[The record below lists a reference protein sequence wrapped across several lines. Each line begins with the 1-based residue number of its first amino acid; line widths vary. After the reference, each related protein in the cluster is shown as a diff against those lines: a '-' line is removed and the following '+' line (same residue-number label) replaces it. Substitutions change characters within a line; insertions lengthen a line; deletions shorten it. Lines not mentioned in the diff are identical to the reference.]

1 MQEQEIERLR
11 KHLNR
16 EKLRRREAEHLLET
30 KALQLYDANAQLVS
44 ALAEVEHRVRE
55 RTRELETAKA
65 LAEKADKA
73 KSRFLAM
80 MSHEIRTPLNGVL
93 GMLTLLHDTDLT
105 SQQNNLLETAQ
116 RSGRGLLQI
125 ISDILDFSLL
135 EAGKI
140 VLSSKPFRFN
150 EVVEHV
156 LDLSRVQADRK
167 GISISAAIDDS
178 VAEAYIGDSGRV
190 RQVLLN
196 LVSNAIKYTEAGYVG
211 IKVEAS
217 ERRDGRENVRVSVFD
232 TGIGID
238 LADQGSIFSE
248 FAQIK
253 SETTEVVESVG
264 LGLAIC
270 RDLVKAMSGEI
281 HFESKKGV
289 GTTFEFT
296 IPFAKATAELDVSLR
311 DQLAAAKKKLSAKKI
326 LVAEDNIT
334 NQMVVRGMLEGAGCD
349 VDLASNGVEAVR
361 LAATRKYS
369 AIIMDIAMPEMN
381 GERATCLIREMMGP
395 NNQTP
400 ILGLT
405 AYAYAED
412 AKRFISA
419 GMQAVLTKPV
429 SRNELLNA
437 LSEQTASEITCGKAG
452 VVTSPLDD
460 FALDALLRD
469 RDAGEQL
476 KLLRQIYA
484 DLNGCR
490 SDVSSAISEED
501 IDLLETASHKLEGL
515 SGIFGAETLLEAAH
529 RTNDGARKLEIESVW
544 ALAEGLL
551 GECDTVRAALDVRLA
566 CYNRQ

>member
-16 EKLRRREAEHLLET
+16 EKLRRREAERLLET
-30 KALQLYDANAQLVS
+30 KALQLYEANNQLIS
-44 ALAEVEHRVRE
+44 ALAEVEQRVKE
-55 RTRELETAKA
+55 RTRDLEIAKA
-65 LAEKADKA
+65 RAERADKA

-140 VLSSKPFRFN
+140 VLSSKPFRLN
-150 EVVEHV
+150 QVVEHV
-156 LDLSRVQADRK
+156 LDLSRLQAGRK

-178 VAEAYIGDSGRV
+178 VAEAYIGDSGRI

-196 LVSNAIKYTEAGYVG
+196 LVVNAMKYTEVGYIGVM
-211 IKVEAS
+211 VEAS
-217 ERRDGRENVRVSVFD
+217 ERRDGRDNVRISVFD

-238 LADQGSIFSE
+238 EKDKESVFSE
-248 FAQIK
+248 FSQIE
-253 SETTEVVESVG
+253 SRTTEVVESSG

-270 RDLVKAMSGEI
+270 KNLVKAMEGTI
-281 HFESKKGV
+281 DFKSKKGV
-289 GTTFEFT
+289 GSTFEFT
-296 IPFAKATAELDVSLR
+296 IPLEKATAVVDVPLS
-311 DQLAAAKKKLSAKKI
+311 DQLARAKKKLAGQKL
-326 LVAEDNIT
+326 LVAEDNLT
-334 NQMVVRGMLEGAGCD
+334 NQMVIRGMLESVGCD
-349 VDLASNGVEAVR
+349 VDLANNGMEAVR
-361 LAATRKYS
+361 LAASRKYS

-395 NNQTP
+395 NNRTP

-484 DLNGCR
+484 DLKGCR
-490 SDVSSAISEED
+490 SDISSAISEQN
-501 IDLLETASHKLEGL
+501 IGLLETASHKLAGL
-515 SGIFGAETLLEAAH
+515 SGIFGAETLLEEAH
-529 RTNDGARKLEIESVW
+529 WINDGARKLEIESVW
-544 ALAEGLL
+544 TGAEHLL
-551 GECDTVRAALDVRLA
+551 SECDRVSAALDDRLA
-566 CYNRQ
+566 CYSGQ